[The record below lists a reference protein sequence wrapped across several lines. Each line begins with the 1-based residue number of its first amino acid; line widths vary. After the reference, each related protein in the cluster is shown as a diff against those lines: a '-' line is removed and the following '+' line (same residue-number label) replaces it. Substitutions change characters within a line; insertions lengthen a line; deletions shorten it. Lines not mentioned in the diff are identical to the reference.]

1 MNFDYRGRPAI
12 GWHLSLDCLGDL
24 SELGVES
31 IALNPRLNA
40 ECAKSAEA
48 WSHFKLHT
56 TEIGSRASFTVP
68 GKDLTVD

>member
-48 WSHFKLHT
+48 WSHFKLHHYRNRLA
-56 TEIGSRASFTVP
+56 GLFHRSWKRSNC
-68 GKDLTVD
+68 